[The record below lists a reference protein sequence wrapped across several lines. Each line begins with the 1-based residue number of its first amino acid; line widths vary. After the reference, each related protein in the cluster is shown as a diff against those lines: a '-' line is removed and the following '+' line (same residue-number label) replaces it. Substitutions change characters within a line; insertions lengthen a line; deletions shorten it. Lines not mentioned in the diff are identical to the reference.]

1 MTGGPNKILDD
12 FAKLMTDAAGAAQGL
27 RGEVKTAAQAQI
39 EAMLGRL
46 NLVRRDEFEVVK
58 EIAVKARSEAQA
70 LAVRVERLEKRL
82 EDKE

>member
-1 MTGGPNKILDD
+1 MSNSHNRLLDD
-12 FAKLMTDAAGAAQGL
+12 FAKLLTDAAGAAQGM

-39 EAMLGRL
+39 EALIGRL

-70 LAVRVERLEKRL
+70 LAARVEKLEQQLAEK
-82 EDKE
+82 